1 MKRLFQRRPK
11 LTEQTLPMHL
21 INEQLAYVGKTWEQV
36 KDDPNW
42 FQNNQLTKK
51 QYNEW
56 KEYCIEEIK
65 KTYNFTIFSTN
76 SIGSSKKIS
85 FNSSTFSSFSFFS
98 FLIT

>member
-11 LTEQTLPMHL
+11 LNEQTIAMHL
-21 INEQLAYVGKTWEQV
+21 INEQLAYVGKTWDEV

-56 KEYCIEEIK
+56 KEYSIK
-65 KTYNFTIFSTN
+65 RIKEVYRFDYQQAELEFSWFDMGYGL
-76 SIGSSKKIS
+76 SVKK
-85 FNSSTFSSFSFFS
+85 
-98 FLIT
+98 

>member
-11 LTEQTLPMHL
+11 LTEQTIAMHL
-21 INEQLAYVGKTWEQV
+21 IDKQLAYVGKTWDEV

-56 KEYCIEEIK
+56 KEYSIK
-65 KTYNFTIFSTN
+65 RIKEVYRFDYQQAELEFSWFDMGYGL
-76 SIGSSKKIS
+76 SVKK
-85 FNSSTFSSFSFFS
+85 
-98 FLIT
+98 